1 MVALNKKK
9 QIEKRGRPPIVKSIN
24 KPLEPREKMFVGFYL
39 ESLKTNDAALKA
51 GYSKHTAATT
61 ASLWVSDPKVKP
73 HVYKA
78 VQEAMKRREHRTE
91 VTQDRVLLE
100 LARIGF
106 ASGKKIVDK
115 KDSIKSLHDMD
126 DDTAAAIASIEI
138 EEIFAGSGAER
149 RRVGHKKK
157 VRFWNKNDALNTM
170 AKHLGMLMEKM
181 ELTGKNGQ
189 PLVPNNIEL
198 VVNFI
203 KSKAEEQKKEK

>member
-24 KPLEPREKMFVGFYL
+24 KPLEPRERMFVGFYL

-78 VQEAMKRREHRTE
+78 VQEAMKKREHRTE

-138 EEIFAGSGAER
+138 EEIFAGSGSER

-203 KSKAEEQKKEK
+203 KSKAEEKGKDK

>member
-1 MVALNKKK
+1 MAALNRKK
-9 QIEKRGRPPIVKSIN
+9 QTEKRGRPPIVKSVN

-126 DDTAAAIASIEI
+126 DDTAAAISSIEI
-138 EEIFAGSGAER
+138 EEIFAGSGSER

-203 KSKAEEQKKEK
+203 KSKAEEKK

>member
-1 MVALNKKK
+1 MAALNRKK
-9 QIEKRGRPPIVKSIN
+9 QTEKRGRPPIVKSVN
-24 KPLEPREKMFVGFYL
+24 KPLEPRERMFVGFYL

-126 DDTAAAIASIEI
+126 DDTAAAISSIEI
-138 EEIFAGSGAER
+138 EEIFAGSGSER

-203 KSKAEEQKKEK
+203 KSKAEEKKKEK